1 MKKFGTMEEAVEYA
15 ATLCASW
22 TDATSADT
30 KYDADSMAG
39 MAEIEDSEN
48 PLDEEDGGF
57 FAVSPA
63 GAIGISDD
71 GEDINW
77 LFIADNAPNEDL
89 PAQFAAAPAAP
100 QAKFCAKCGAPVVPG
115 ARFCTKCGAQLV

>member
-1 MKKFGTMEEAVEYA
+1 MEEAVEYA
-15 ATLCASW
+15 ATLCARW

-30 KYDADSMAG
+30 KYNANSMAG
-39 MAEIEDSEN
+39 MAEIEDSEH
-48 PLDEEDGGF
+48 PLDEDEGDF

-77 LFIADNAPNEDL
+77 LFISANAPNEDF
-89 PAQFAAAPAAP
+89 PAQFTAAP
-100 QAKFCAKCGAPVVPG
+100 QAKFCSKCGTPVVPG
-115 ARFCTKCGAQLV
+115 ARFCAKCGGQVG